1 LAQAI
6 EAARRIGAGETYF
19 THIAH
24 ELGHQATN
32 AALPEGMALAY
43 DGQVIEI

>member
-1 LAQAI
+1 M
-6 EAARRIGAGETYF
+6 RSDPNPPRF

-24 ELGHQATN
+24 ELGHHATN
-32 AALPEGMALAY
+32 AQLPDGMALAY